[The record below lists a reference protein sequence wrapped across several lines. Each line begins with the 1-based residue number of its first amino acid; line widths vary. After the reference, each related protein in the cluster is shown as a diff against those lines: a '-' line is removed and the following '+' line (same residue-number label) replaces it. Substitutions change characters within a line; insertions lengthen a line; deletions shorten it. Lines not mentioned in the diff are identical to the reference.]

1 MVIDISYWTRVLKNT
16 LIFVISITLICLS
29 LKLIVFYIPF
39 LIAVIVS
46 LLVEPLIKK
55 IVKKTKLTRKVSA
68 IIVLLTIFSIL
79 VGLITWGIVTLI
91 TESTDLLQK
100 LNVYIENIYAKVN
113 ELVDKIDSKEIEIP
127 KEFTDFLTST
137 FNNSVERIS
146 RYATDVLTNILQSLT
161 KIPMIGIYTAITILS
176 TYFICTDKFYIID
189 QLEHHLPRIWVK
201 KFTMHFKAITQTL
214 GNYLKAEF
222 ILIFITFVISV
233 VSLYL
238 LTFLN
243 FNITYPFLIA
253 LLIAFVDA
261 LPILGAGSILLP
273 WAVISAS
280 NGNINLSICLIIIY
294 VILLLTRQ
302 IVEPK
307 IVSNQIGIHPIFT
320 LLAMYTG
327 FKIIG
332 VAGLFIGPII
342 LIVFKNIYGTM
353 IDNGLVKSLLN
364 KN

>member
-16 LIFVISITLICLS
+16 LVFVISIILIYLS
-29 LKLIVFYIPF
+29 LKLIAFYIPF

-79 VGLITWGIVTLI
+79 IGLITCGIVTLI

-100 LNVYIENIYAKVN
+100 LNLYIENIYAKVN
-113 ELVDKIDSKEIEIP
+113 EIISNINTKEFEIP
-127 KEFTDFLTST
+127 KEFTDFLIVT
-137 FNNSVERIS
+137 FNNGVERIS
-146 RYATDVLTNILQSLT
+146 RYATDVLTKVLQSLT

-189 QLEHHLPRIWVK
+189 QLEHHLPRTWVK
-201 KFTMHFKAITQTL
+201 KFTIHFKAITRTL

-222 ILIFITFVISV
+222 ILIFITFIISV
-233 VSLYL
+233 VSLCL
-238 LTFLN
+238 LNILK
-243 FNITYPFLIA
+243 FNISYPLLIA

-261 LPILGAGSILLP
+261 LPILGAGSVLVP

-294 VILLLTRQ
+294 IILLITRQ

-307 IVSNQIGIHPIFT
+307 IVSNKIGIHPIFT
-320 LLAMYTG
+320 LFAMYTG

-332 VAGLFIGPII
+332 ITGLFIGPII

-364 KN
+364 RN